1 MIDQEL
7 VKIKRG
13 EGTYTGNRSVQTGF
27 PSPATHYREPMV
39 DLNKELSSSRDA
51 TFFVR
56 VNGNTWKHL
65 NILDQDVLIIDKSQK
80 PQHNQLAL
88 VIDKDSFKVVRIG
101 DSSLTTYMLW
111 GVITYIIHKAV

>member
-1 MIDQEL
+1 MIDEEL
-7 VKIKRG
+7 LKIKRG
-13 EGTYTGNRSVQTGF
+13 EDNYTGNRSVQTGF

-56 VNGNTWKHL
+56 VRGNTWKHL

-80 PQHNQLAL
+80 PQRNQLAL
-88 VIDKDSFKVVRIG
+88 VIASDSFHVIRIA
-101 DSSLTTYMLW
+101 DTSLNTYTLW